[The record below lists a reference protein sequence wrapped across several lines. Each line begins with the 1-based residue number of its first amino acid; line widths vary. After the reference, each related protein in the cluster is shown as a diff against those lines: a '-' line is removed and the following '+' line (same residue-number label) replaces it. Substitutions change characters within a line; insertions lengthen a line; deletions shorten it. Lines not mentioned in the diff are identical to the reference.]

1 MECPNC
7 RPSPYVAI
15 ISTSVHRGCALVEEV
30 GPFSEDDEEIN
41 LNNNNKDDVDED
53 DNQNLN
59 IEPPS
64 GIKPTYSM
72 STYMH
77 DISTKKPSKYHKF
90 GHLMDRPEESV
101 YELRMLLLRM
111 WFPNK
116 TDVKVCSKYLSSKE

>member
-64 GIKPTYSM
+64 VNDAILP
-72 STYMH
+72 
-77 DISTKKPSKYHKF
+77 PRV
-90 GHLMDRPEESV
+90 LDRRLQEEWARADKEGPRV
-101 YELRMLLLRM
+101 LLNLRVD
-111 WFPNK
+111 F
-116 TDVKVCSKYLSSKE
+116 